1 MPITIGR
8 ASWARNQGS
17 KHETDQRPVSSP
29 VATEQ
34 APERSGNPRTTRGGE
49 GRARLGRESGF
60 AHARH
65 HNRTRLNRHRPRT
78 LTGGWTGSLIAPSF
92 RLRLSSVF
100 QQHDLTN
107 TRPNT
112 YKHTYTAH
120 HPVAPPP
127 TSPRYRHFRSPPTWH
142 QGPLPFP
149 RSYLG
154 ISRRYFRLP
163 QSPPIYFRGTR

>member
-60 AHARH
+60 AHAHH
-65 HNRTRLNRHRPRT
+65 HNRTRLNHHRPKIT
-78 LTGGWTGSLIAPSF
+78 DTHG
-92 RLRLSSVF
+92 RL
-100 QQHDLTN
+100 DG
-107 TRPNT
+107 
-112 YKHTYTAH
+112 
-120 HPVAPPP
+120 PPP
-127 TSPRYRHFRSPPTWH
+127 SASAF
-142 QGPLPFP
+142 
-149 RSYLG
+149 
-154 ISRRYFRLP
+154 RRY
-163 QSPPIYFRGTR
+163 SSNTT